1 MIDVYYPHMD
11 IDHFRTHNE
20 HLQSPGIALTGA
32 LAPPLQL
39 SPSLIGA
46 SCNYWLR
53 QKLLTSPCNNATL
66 SPPTKSSTLN
76 ISPLGIELAIIPPT
90 PELSLR
96 QQIDLLEQEMVVRAV
111 NISRRPVHLVT
122 LKDTCGVLSA
132 SEITELIF
140 MLGQHFNLNHSGQR
154 VYTVNTPPK
163 SLDDN
168 YLALLKG
175 IGFNRIEFNT
185 EYLIAPAPHH
195 QTEHLRALRGT
206 LKQLSNYEFPQ
217 PSWDFYYGGKT
228 PRQELEQLDCLL
240 SLQPPRIQLR
250 ETHEPQGANNSA
262 LFTELFH
269 SLLSQNYSCIGND
282 CFVEFNHPI
291 AKAQRLHQLHTT
303 FGGYNS
309 CNVKDWIGLG
319 PGLCSQVDNLYYRNH
334 TSSRLRHQLLTDFQ
348 LPIANSLT
356 LTDRQQQQCSAAN
369 TINMYHSVDIEEC
382 CHDDSVESHAEA
394 LTLLQQEHCHHSK
407 VQPHAIKQSHL
418 LRMREIQANAIKAII
433 AHEAN
438 NLFP

>member
-1 MIDVYYPHMD
+1 MD
-11 IDHFRTHNE
+11 TDHFRAHTTSANAHSAE
-20 HLQSPGIALTGA
+20 AALTRA
-32 LAPPLQL
+32 F
-39 SPSLIGA
+39 PSLPQSGPLIGA
-46 SCNYWLR
+46 SCNYCLR
-53 QKLLTSPCNNATL
+53 QALQKSPYSGDTL
-66 SPPTKSSTLN
+66 SSPVKSSTLN
-76 ISPLGIELAIIPPT
+76 ICPLGIELAIT
-90 PELSLR
+90 PSTPKCSLR
-96 QQIDLLEQEMVVRAV
+96 QQIDLLEQEMVVRAI
-111 NISRRPVHLVT
+111 NISRRPVHLLT
-122 LKDTCGVLSA
+122 IKDPSGSLSA
-132 SEITELIF
+132 SDITELVF
-140 MLGQHFNLNHSGQR
+140 TLGQHFNLNHSGQR
-154 VYTVNTPPK
+154 VYTINTPPK

-185 EYLIAPAPHH
+185 EYLIAPDPRH

-206 LKQLSNYEFPQ
+206 LKQLSNYEFPL
-217 PSWDFYYGGKT
+217 PSWDFYYGGET

-250 ETHEPQGANNSA
+250 EIAPAEHNAT
-262 LFTELFH
+262 LFTELFN
-269 SLLSQNYSCIGND
+269 SLLSQGYVCIGND
-282 CFVEFNHPI
+282 CFVDPEHPI
-291 AKAQRLHQLHTT
+291 AKAKLSHQLCTT

-334 TSSRLRHQLLTDFQ
+334 TSSLLRHQLLTDFQ

-369 TINMYHSVDIEEC
+369 TINMYHCLDIEEC
-382 CHDDSVESHAEA
+382 CLHDSIESNTEA

-407 VQPHAIKQSHL
+407 VQPHAIKKSHL

-433 AHEAN
+433 PHEAN
-438 NLFP
+438 NIFPC